1 MTNNPF
7 ILRGYVADEFFCDRE
22 QETVDLIGEVSNGN
36 NVTLIAP
43 RRVGKTGL
51 ILHTFNRPEMK
62 ARYYTFLIDLY
73 ATKNIEEM
81 VQELGKSILN
91 ALKPH
96 GTKVIQ
102 AFVNC
107 LRSLRSS
114 VSFDSNG
121 TPSWSV
127 EIGDIQT
134 PDVTLDEIFR
144 YLNSADRPCIVAID
158 EFQTVATYPEGNVE
172 ALLRTHVQH
181 CHNAAFIFAG
191 SKRNMMSEMFLS
203 HSRPFYQSTSIKSLS
218 PIPLEK
224 YAAFAC
230 RLFGRRQLPSEV
242 VQEVYER
249 FDGITWYVQRMM
261 NKLYALTTEG
271 ETVTP
276 SRTAD
281 ALRAILDESGFAYQS
296 LLYQL
301 PAKQKSL
308 LIAISKAG
316 KAQSVLSSAFIR
328 KYRLSSTSSVQSALK
343 GLLEKDF
350 VTLEE
355 GAYEVYDKFFA
366 LWLNRRNGSM

>member
-51 ILHTFNRPEMK
+51 ILHTFNRPEVK

-144 YLNSADRPCIVAID
+144 YLNSADRPCIVAS
-158 EFQTVATYPEGNVE
+158 TN
-172 ALLRTHVQH
+172 
-181 CHNAAFIFAG
+181 
-191 SKRNMMSEMFLS
+191 SK
-203 HSRPFYQSTSIKSLS
+203 PWP
-218 PIPLEK
+218 PIPK
-224 YAAFAC
+224 AMWRPCSAPTYNTATMP
-230 RLFGRRQLPSEV
+230 PS
-242 VQEVYER
+242 
-249 FDGITWYVQRMM
+249 
-261 NKLYALTTEG
+261 
-271 ETVTP
+271 
-276 SRTAD
+276 S
-281 ALRAILDESGFAYQS
+281 
-296 LLYQL
+296 L
-301 PAKQKSL
+301 PAPN
-308 LIAISKAG
+308 A
-316 KAQSVLSSAFIR
+316 
-328 KYRLSSTSSVQSALK
+328 T
-343 GLLEKDF
+343 
-350 VTLEE
+350 
-355 GAYEVYDKFFA
+355 
-366 LWLNRRNGSM
+366 